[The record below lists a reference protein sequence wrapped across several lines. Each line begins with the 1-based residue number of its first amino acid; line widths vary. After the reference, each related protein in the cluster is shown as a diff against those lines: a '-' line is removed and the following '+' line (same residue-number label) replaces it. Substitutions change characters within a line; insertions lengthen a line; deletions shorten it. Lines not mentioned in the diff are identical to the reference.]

1 MAHKKN
7 AAGIKKEFSKTAIE
21 ITFELVAMG
30 MNETEI
36 MNFWKECVAVATKV
50 KMPYKSISNN

>member
-1 MAHKKN
+1 MTKKKN
-7 AAGIKKEFSKTAIE
+7 AAGIKNEFKKLAIE
-21 ITFELVAMG
+21 ITLELVAMG

-50 KMPYKSISNN
+50 KMPYKSLSNN

>member
-1 MAHKKN
+1 MANKKN
-7 AAGIKKEFSKTAIE
+7 KEGIKKEFKKLAVE
-21 ITFELVAMG
+21 ITLELVSMG

-50 KMPYKSISNN
+50 KMPYKSLSNN